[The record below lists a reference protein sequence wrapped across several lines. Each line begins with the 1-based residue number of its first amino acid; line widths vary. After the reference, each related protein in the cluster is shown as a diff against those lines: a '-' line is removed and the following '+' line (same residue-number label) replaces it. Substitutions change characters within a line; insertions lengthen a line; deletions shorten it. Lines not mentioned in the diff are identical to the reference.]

1 MPEILVQIRQATD
14 LLSDLARVDRS
25 TISDVDLVAMLAAE
39 EAAGRF
45 LDTSRVLTAGEV
57 AERSRYELGSEGLA
71 MRYSQRKPVDFVEQV
86 TRTSKTEAARRIRIG
101 EAIRARQSFL
111 GEDLPPVRPVV
122 AEAMRAGELGV
133 DAASNIIGYLKQ
145 AANGSEASP
154 ENMDAAET
162 ALVGLAAVNGSD
174 DVADVAKGWRDA
186 LDPDG
191 TEPRHDEIMA
201 RRGVFISPEKNGI
214 KTYKVNAGPV
224 LAAELDAVFLDPMS
238 KGATPRFISEEDL
251 ARATSVLEDH
261 NGTMVPRIVDP
272 RTLPQKRAD
281 ILEGILA
288 AGLGATQ
295 DGPANLRTVGSV
307 TAVIQLKDLEAG
319 TGFGILE
326 GTDEVIPTSVVQQLV
341 CENGFHPVVVGN
353 MGEPLYH
360 GLKKRHFTRAQRRA
374 IIARD
379 GDRCIAKGCRKRA
392 SESHAH
398 HVVYFS
404 DDGPTDVINGVM
416 LCPAHHGAHHAGAFE
431 IKMIDG
437 KPWIRDSVD
446 RFDPDAWR
454 PAGKNRLISGL
465 PR

>member
-1 MPEILVQIRQATD
+1 MPEIAEKLQQVTA
-14 LLSDLARVDRS
+14 LLGDLARVDRGA
-25 TISDVDLVAMLAAE
+25 ISDADLVAMLASE

-57 AERSRYELGSEGLA
+57 AERSRYERGSDGLS

-86 TRTSKTEAARRIRIG
+86 TRTSKTEAARRIRVG
-101 EAIRARQSFL
+101 EAIRARESFL
-111 GEDLPPVRPVV
+111 GETLPPIRPIV

-133 DAASNIIGYLKQ
+133 DAASNIIGHLGR
-145 AANGSEASP
+145 AASGSEASP
-154 ENMDAAET
+154 DNVDAAET
-162 ALVGLAAVNGSD
+162 ALVALATVHEAD
-174 DVADVAKGWRDA
+174 DVAAVARAWRDA

-191 TEPRHDEIMA
+191 IAPRHDEILA

-238 KGATPRFISEEDL
+238 KGAIPRFISEEDL
-251 ARATSVLEDH
+251 ARATTALEDD
-261 NGTMVPRIVDP
+261 NGTMVLSLVDP

-281 ILEGILA
+281 ILEGVLA
-288 AGLGATQ
+288 EGLRATQ
-295 DGPANLRTVGSV
+295 DGPANLRTIGSV
-307 TAVIQLKDLEAG
+307 TAVIQLKDLQAG

-326 GTDEVIPTSVVQQLV
+326 GTDEVIPASVVQQLV
-341 CENGFHPVVVGN
+341 CENGFFPLVVGN

-360 GLKKRHFTRAQRRA
+360 GLKKRHFTKAQRRA

-392 SESHAH
+392 AESHAH
-398 HVVYFS
+398 HVLYFS
-404 DDGPTDVINGVM
+404 NGGRTDVINGVM
-416 LCPAHHGAHHAGAFE
+416 LCPAHHGAHHAGAFQ
-431 IKMIDG
+431 IKMFDG

-446 RFDPDAWR
+446 IFDEDAWR
-454 PAGKNRLISGL
+454 PAGKNRLIFDL
-465 PR
+465 PK